1 MAKYTT
7 AVRTIVEQVTINN
20 RDLPITKRVELA
32 CPLIFNFDYP
42 IWAEDYKPV
51 LEKKIIMHYF
61 NKEIGFETVGLWR
74 FYLEERLNLIMPY
87 YNKLYE
93 TTVKDYDYLSN
104 VNMSEVSDRKND
116 ETENAQFEGSS
127 NAALSSERTQHDNEI
142 TTFNENASGNSET
155 NANESSDQTTH
166 NLRSDLPQANYND
179 LDYGT
184 NLDEGS
190 QNVSKNSEST
200 TTASNE
206 TNRNNNVESNASMTQ
221 SDTNDLTQ
229 SSTND
234 VQKNSLENYVSKRW
248 GANGAFSF
256 TDLLLQYRD
265 SLINIDKM
273 VIDELSDLFMYLY

>member
-7 AVRTIVEQVTINN
+7 MIRSIVEQATMNS
-20 RDLPITKRVELA
+20 RDQPITKRIEMA

-104 VNMSEVSDRKND
+104 VNMSDVSDRKNN
-116 ETENAQFEGSS
+116 ETENAQFEGNS

-142 TTFNENASGNSET
+142 TTFNENASGNSKI
-155 NANESSDQTTH
+155 NANENSDQTTH

-190 QNVSKNSEST
+190 QNVNKNSEST

-206 TNRNNNVESNASMTQ
+206 TNRNNNVENNASMTQ
-221 SDTNDLTQ
+221 NDTNNLTQ

-256 TDLLLQYRD
+256 TDMLMQYRD